1 MRRLYGI
8 RSYGIRSYG
17 MKSLTISAAF
27 AFAAPI
33 LTGCGPNEYADSH
46 DHNLEKGAQ
55 HSHKEHQGSN
65 HAGDASISKAKP
77 AQLDADLSPELKTLI
92 TSARSGQQGYEIT
105 RSLTTEV
112 GPRLAG
118 TPAEARARDWALSKF
133 REIGLENVRVEPFNI
148 QGWERGVETAQIL
161 SPYPQDLVITA
172 LGGSV
177 ATPPDGITAQVAY
190 FESFEA
196 LESAPET
203 GLEGKIVFIS
213 GRMEKAQNGAGYGPA
228 NKKRRSGATE
238 AGKRGARAVI
248 IRSVGTDSH
257 RFPHTGQMRY
267 EEGVTPIPIGALSA
281 PDADQLERIL
291 EAGQEIDMK
300 LTLTPRVTGEKISG
314 NVIGEIIGTERPDEI
329 VLISGHL
336 DSWDLGTGA
345 VDDGAGI
352 GISAGAAQVIL
363 EAGLKPKR
371 TIRVVAFGAEE
382 VGLLG
387 AFAYV
392 DKHKAALGQ
401 HVLATES
408 DFGAGQPYE
417 VHQGVSSGH
426 ELIEQMA
433 ASMGLP
439 YNAEQATNGGPD
451 IGPLH
456 QEGVPVM
463 RFQQNGIDYFDLH
476 HTPDD
481 TFDKINPEDMA
492 ENVAAFAIMA
502 WIAANTDVTFR

>member
-1 MRRLYGI
+1 MRSWLAVQTLAL
-8 RSYGIRSYG
+8 SASVLLSSCAPETQTS
-17 MKSLTISAAF
+17 KSQGVVSQEAAKSASELKPEPKTASEQ
-27 AFAAPI
+27 
-33 LTGCGPNEYADSH
+33 L
-46 DHNLEKGAQ
+46 LEK
-55 HSHKEHQGSN
+55 
-65 HAGDASISKAKP
+65 ISEPLSAETREPNKGVTM
-77 AQLDADLSPELKTLI
+77 ADNLSPELTAII
-92 TSARSGQQGYEIT
+92 TSALDGTHGYVIT
-105 RSLTTEV
+105 ESLTTEV
-112 GPRLAG
+112 GARLAG
-118 TPAEARARDWALSKF
+118 SPAEARARDWALSKF
-133 REIGLENVRVEPFNI
+133 KAIGLENVRVEPFKM

-161 SPYPQDLVITA
+161 APYPQNLSITS

-177 ATPPDGITAQVAY
+177 ATPTNGIKAQVAY

-196 LESAPET
+196 LENAQAG
-203 GLEGKIVFIS
+203 GLDGKIVFIS
-213 GRMEKAQNGAGYGPA
+213 GLMEKAPDGAGYGPA

-238 AGKRGARAVI
+238 AGKRGAAAVV

-267 EEGVTPIPIGALSA
+267 AEDVTPIPIGALSA

-291 EAGQEIDMK
+291 EAGQEIEMH
-300 LTLTPRVTGEKISG
+300 LTLTPRVTGEVLSG

-329 VLISGHL
+329 VLIGGHL

-363 EAGLKPKR
+363 EAGFKPKR

-387 AFAYV
+387 ARAYV
-392 DKHKAALGQ
+392 EQHKDTLVN

-417 VHQGVSSGH
+417 VHQGVTSGAAV
-426 ELIEQMA
+426 IEEMA
-433 ASMGLP
+433 DALGLP
-439 YNAEQATNGGPD
+439 FKANTKTNGGPD
-451 IGPLH
+451 IGPMH
-456 QEGVPVM
+456 GEGVPVM

-481 TFDKINPEDMA
+481 TFDKINAEDMA
-492 ENVAAFAIMA
+492 ANVAAFATMA
-502 WIAANTDVTFR
+502 WLAANTDTNFR